1 MFQGFLRLLG
11 IYKIYEKW
19 LEKTIEKGEAPAH
32 IAIIMD
38 GNRRWAMERGL
49 EPWLGHRFGAK
60 KLEEVIRWCLELGIK
75 VVTFFALSTENL
87 KRDKRELEEL
97 FKLFKEK
104 IEEQLNGDLLHRN
117 RIRIKVIGKKVLLPD
132 DLRDLLE
139 RLEEATK
146 GYDNLFVNLAVA
158 YGGRAEIT
166 DAARKLAED
175 VISGKVK
182 LEDIDEERIS
192 RYLYT
197 ADLPIQ
203 EPDMIIRTSGEE
215 RISNFLLWQ
224 SAYSELIFLDVY
236 WPEFRKIDLMRAIRT
251 YQKRQRR
258 FGI

>member
-1 MFQGFLRLLG
+1 MIQNLLKLLG

-19 LEKTIEKGEAPAH
+19 LEKTIEKGEIPAH

-38 GNRRWAMERGL
+38 GNRRWAMKRGL
-49 EPWLGHRFGAK
+49 EPWLGHRFGAE
-60 KLEEVIRWCLELGIK
+60 KLEEVVEWCLKLGIK

-87 KRDKRELEEL
+87 RRDRRELEEL

-104 IEEQLNGDLLHRN
+104 IEEQLNGDLLHKN
-117 RIRIKVIGKKVLLPD
+117 RIRVKVIGKKELLPG

-146 GYDNLFVNLAVA
+146 SYDNLFVNLAIA

-166 DAARKLAED
+166 DAARRLAED
-175 VISGKVK
+175 VVSGKIRIS
-182 LEDIDEERIS
+182 DINEETIS

-224 SAYSELIFLDVY
+224 SAYSELVFLDVY

-258 FGI
+258 FGV

>member
-1 MFQGFLRLLG
+1 MIQSLLKLLG

-19 LEKTIEKGEAPAH
+19 LEKTIEKGEIPAH

-38 GNRRWAMERGL
+38 GNRRWAMKRGL
-49 EPWLGHRFGAK
+49 EPWLGHRFGAE
-60 KLEEVIRWCLELGIK
+60 KLEEVVEWCLKLGIK

-87 KRDKRELEEL
+87 RRDRRELEEL

-104 IEEQLNGDLLHRN
+104 IEEQLNGDLLHKN
-117 RIRIKVIGKKVLLPD
+117 RIRVKVIGKKELLPS

-146 GYDNLFVNLAVA
+146 SYDNLFVNLAIA

-166 DAARKLAED
+166 DAARRLAED
-175 VISGKVK
+175 VVSGKIRID
-182 LEDIDEERIS
+182 DINEETIS

-224 SAYSELIFLDVY
+224 SAYSELVFLDVY

-258 FGI
+258 FGV

>member
-1 MFQGFLRLLG
+1 MIQSLLKLLG

-19 LEKTIEKGEAPAH
+19 LEKTIERGEIPAH

-38 GNRRWAMERGL
+38 GNRRWAMKRGL
-49 EPWLGHRFGAK
+49 EPWLGHRFGAE
-60 KLEEVIRWCLELGIK
+60 KLEEVVEWCLKLGIK

-87 KRDKRELEEL
+87 RRDRRELEEL

-104 IEEQLNGDLLHRN
+104 IEEQLNGDLLHKN
-117 RIRIKVIGKKVLLPD
+117 RIRVKVIGKKELLPG

-146 GYDNLFVNLAVA
+146 SYDNLFVNLAIA

-166 DAARKLAED
+166 DAARRLAED
-175 VISGKVK
+175 VVSGKIRID
-182 LEDIDEERIS
+182 DINEETIS

-224 SAYSELIFLDVY
+224 SAYSELVFLDVY

-258 FGI
+258 FGV

>member
-117 RIRIKVIGKKVLLPD
+117 RIRIKVIGKKELLPD
-132 DLRDLLE
+132 DLRNLLE

>member
-104 IEEQLNGDLLHRN
+104 LEEQLNGDLLHRN
-117 RIRIKVIGKKVLLPD
+117 RIRIKVIGKKELLPD
-132 DLRDLLE
+132 DLRNLLE